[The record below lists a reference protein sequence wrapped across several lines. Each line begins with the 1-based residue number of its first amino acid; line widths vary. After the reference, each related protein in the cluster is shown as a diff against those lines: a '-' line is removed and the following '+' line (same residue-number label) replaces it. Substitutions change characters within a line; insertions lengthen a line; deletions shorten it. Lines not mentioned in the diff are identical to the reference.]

1 MLFIIKSEEGRVT
14 SNQSNIGIEYSE
26 SNIRLTNA
34 FIGILTTELVSK
46 ITHFDHL
53 EVNGKNANIH
63 CFNESP

>member
-34 FIGILTTELVSK
+34 FIGILTTEYVSK
-46 ITHFDHL
+46 ITRFDHL
-53 EVNGKNANIH
+53 EVKGKNASIH